1 MTIAESIINWLREFN
16 EEGKR
21 MEMID
26 VDRQSAEVES
36 YSLIKEP
43 VVNSTTN
50 VLGEE
55 TVTAHYTLMARLA
68 DNTNTDRIENNAFG
82 EAMEAWIEEKND
94 RREYPVISKG
104 KVLEVQVTT
113 PFFVGRTETSNSV
126 YQMTVAVKYEKTK
139 QRRKEKTNNEITE
152 SGPGTVVIF

>member
-1 MTIAESIINWLREFN
+1 MTIAESLIKWLLEFN
-16 EEGKR
+16 EDGRK
-21 MEMID
+21 MEKID

-43 VVNSTTN
+43 VINRTTN

-94 RREYPVISKG
+94 RREYPAISKG

-126 YQMTVAVKYEKTK
+126 YQMTVAIKYEKAKTAQEGENK
-139 QRRKEKTNNEITE
+139 Q
-152 SGPGTVVIF
+152 

>member
-1 MTIAESIINWLREFN
+1 MTIVESIIKWLMEFN
-16 EEGKR
+16 EDGRK
-21 MEMID
+21 MERID

-43 VVNSTTN
+43 VINKTMN

-94 RREYPVISKG
+94 LREYPAITKG
-104 KVLEVQVTT
+104 KVLEVGVTT
-113 PFFVGRTETSNSV
+113 PFFMGRTETNNSV
-126 YQMTVAVKYEKTK
+126 YQMTVALKYEKTK
-139 QRRKEKTNNEITE
+139 TAQEGENK
-152 SGPGTVVIF
+152 

>member
-1 MTIAESIINWLREFN
+1 MTIAESIINWLLEFN
-16 EEGKR
+16 EDGKR

-82 EAMEAWIEEKND
+82 EAMAAWIEEKNEHM
-94 RREYPVISKG
+94 EYPAITKG
-104 KVLEVQVTT
+104 EVLDVKVTT
-113 PFFVGRTETSNSV
+113 PFFVGRTETNNSV
-126 YQMTVAVKYEKTK
+126 YQMTVAIRYEK
-139 QRRKEKTNNEITE
+139 RKTTRKGENR
-152 SGPGTVVIF
+152 

>member
-1 MTIAESIINWLREFN
+1 MTIAESLIKWLLEFN
-16 EEGKR
+16 EDGRK
-21 MEMID
+21 MEKID

-43 VVNSTTN
+43 VINRTTN

-94 RREYPVISKG
+94 RREYPAISRG

-113 PFFVGRTETSNSV
+113 PFFVGRTETRNSV
-126 YQMTVAVKYEKTK
+126 YQMTVAIKYEKAKTAQEGENK
-139 QRRKEKTNNEITE
+139 Q
-152 SGPGTVVIF
+152 

>member
-55 TVTAHYTLMARLA
+55 TVTAHTR
-68 DNTNTDRIENNAFG
+68 
-82 EAMEAWIEEKND
+82 
-94 RREYPVISKG
+94 
-104 KVLEVQVTT
+104 
-113 PFFVGRTETSNSV
+113 
-126 YQMTVAVKYEKTK
+126 
-139 QRRKEKTNNEITE
+139 
-152 SGPGTVVIF
+152 

>member
-1 MTIAESIINWLREFN
+1 MTITESIINWLLEFN

-94 RREYPVISKG
+94 RMEYPVIPKG
-104 KVLEVQVTT
+104 EVQEVKVTT
-113 PFFVGRTETSNSV
+113 PFFVGRTETNNSV
-126 YQMTVAVKYEKTK
+126 YQMTVALRYEKRK
-139 QRRKEKTNNEITE
+139 QRRKETVNDEITK
-152 SGPGTVVIF
+152 SGTGTVVIV